1 MNVSLTEKQFN
12 YISNQINSGDFQN
25 GSEVVRDALRLHKYY
40 REIVVKSLR
49 DKIREGINS
58 IDSSRTVLDI
68 LAGRFD

>member
-1 MNVSLTEKQFN
+1 MNVSFTEKQLE

-25 GSEVVRDALRLHKYY
+25 GSEVVRDAISLHKYY

-58 IDSSRTVLDI
+58 ADSSRTVLDI
-68 LAGRFD
+68 LEGGVD